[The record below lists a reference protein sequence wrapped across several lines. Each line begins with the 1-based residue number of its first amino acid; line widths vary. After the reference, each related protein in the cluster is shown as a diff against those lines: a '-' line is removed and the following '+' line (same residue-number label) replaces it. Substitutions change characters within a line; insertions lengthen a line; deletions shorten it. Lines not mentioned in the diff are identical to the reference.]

1 MNMTIDR
8 MHTPGRAATDAP
20 SSAIVVKDVTSEEFC
35 ELCLS
40 RRTLWRSDVDGLR
53 GLFEPAT
60 RTQFVE
66 RPRLQRR
73 TPTKA

>member
-1 MNMTIDR
+1 MTMTIDR
-8 MHTPGRAATDAP
+8 THTTGKAAPGDDTPD
-20 SSAIVVKDVTSEEFC
+20 IVVKDVTSEEFC

-40 RRTLWRSDVDGLR
+40 RRTLYRSDMHGLR

-66 RPRLQRR
+66 QPRLRR
-73 TPTKA
+73 PAHMHV